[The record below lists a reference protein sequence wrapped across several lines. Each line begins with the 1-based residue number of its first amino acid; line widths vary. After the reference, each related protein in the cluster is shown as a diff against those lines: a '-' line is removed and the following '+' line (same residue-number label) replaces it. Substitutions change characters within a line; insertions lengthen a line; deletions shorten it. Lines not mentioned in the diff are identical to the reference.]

1 MHPKRPNKPLKLNG
15 HASGAQQRSDPSG
28 ATLSDRTTVVV
39 NNTALQLKFN
49 DLTYVRKLGS
59 GQFATVHHMRVKR
72 NDVVYDFAVKEIKIS
87 RSEMLKSRIRQ
98 ESEFGIRM
106 SVCPF
111 AVITYGV
118 MGRGDDVRILM
129 EVMDSSVTNL
139 CFKRDLAWLDMPEE
153 HVAFITKCVVKGLDF
168 LCQRD
173 IQHRDVKPT
182 NMLVNRSG
190 FVKICDYGVAQK
202 MEGDVTKTNV
212 GTYKFL
218 APERLVGGR
227 QEEGF
232 RIQSDVWSLG
242 VSVYN
247 IVTSS
252 IPFPENATIFD
263 YHSYITAN
271 ADVELPT
278 DRPYSPEL
286 RTFVSSCLKVNEAN
300 RPNYTELLRLDFI
313 ANIKIKEHKP
323 LFGEFPCSI
332 KSHTHTPSSL
342 SPPAVPLTTVVLKP

>member
-1 MHPKRPNKPLKLNG
+1 MHPRRPLTRLDLNG
-15 HASGAQQRSDPSG
+15 HAHRAPASETGS

-39 NNTALQLKFN
+39 NNKELHLKFT
-49 DLTYVRKLGS
+49 DLAYVRKLGS
-59 GQFATVHHMRVKR
+59 GQFATVYHMQVKR
-72 NDVVYDFAVKEIKIS
+72 KDEVYDFAVKEIKIS
-87 RSEMLKSRIRQ
+87 RSEMLNSRIHQ
-98 ESEFGIRM
+98 ESEFGLRM

-118 MGRGDDVRILM
+118 MSRGDDVRILM
-129 EVMDSSVTNL
+129 EVMDCSVSNL
-139 CFKRDLAWLDMPEE
+139 CFKRDILKLDMPEQ

-168 LCQRD
+168 LRQCD

-190 FVKICDYGVAQK
+190 CVKICDYGVAQK
-202 MEGDVTKTNV
+202 MEDDITKTNV

-227 QEEGF
+227 EEEGF

-242 VSVYN
+242 ISVYN

-263 YHSYITAN
+263 YHSYIMEK
-271 ADVELPT
+271 ADVKLPV
-278 DRPYSPEL
+278 DGPYSPEL
-286 RTFVSSCLKVNEAN
+286 RTFVSSCLRVNEAD
-300 RPNYTELLRLDFI
+300 RPDYTALLKLDFI
-313 ANIKIKEHKP
+313 ANIKIKEHRP
-323 LFGEFPCSI
+323 LFKKFVCQTLGD
-332 KSHTHTPSSL
+332 
-342 SPPAVPLTTVVLKP
+342 